1 MSADGRFVVV
11 CGPGCIRLWDVVS
24 GECVR
29 VLEHPG
35 HPLKARLSTDGRFAL
50 SADSDSFLRV
60 WDAHSGQMLRAL
72 EGHQGRIRDLAFAP
86 DGSFA
91 LSAGNDGTVQRWDFD
106 WELATREPADWA
118 DGATPHLEL
127 FLARQRTGRK
137 TGGADE
143 LMERLQDAGFGW
155 LRPEGVRAQL
165 ERRTT
170 GRLGTVLSR
179 MWKR

>member
-1 MSADGRFVVV
+1 MSADGRFVVS
-11 CGPGCIRLWDVVS
+11 CERGAIRLWDVAS

-29 VLEHPG
+29 VLEHPAISRT
-35 HPLKARLSTDGRFAL
+35 ARLSTGGRFAL

-60 WDAHSGQMLRAL
+60 WDVHSGQMLRAV
-72 EGHQGRIRDLAFAP
+72 EGHQGTIRDLALAP

-91 LSAGNDGTVQRWDFD
+91 LSAGRDGVQRWDFD
-106 WELATREPADWA
+106 WQLSTREPADWA

-127 FLARQRTGRK
+127 FLARHRTGRT
-137 TGGADE
+137 TGDADE

-165 ERRTT
+165 ERRAT
-170 GRLGTVLSR
+170 GRLGTALSR